1 MWLRC
6 LGVFFFFFTGH
17 CESSV
22 AAYTIVY
29 VTCKLKLRSSARL
42 LAVGRAP
49 SSVCDEGDEPD

>member
-1 MWLRC
+1 MFFF
-6 LGVFFFFFTGH
+6 FFFFFTGH